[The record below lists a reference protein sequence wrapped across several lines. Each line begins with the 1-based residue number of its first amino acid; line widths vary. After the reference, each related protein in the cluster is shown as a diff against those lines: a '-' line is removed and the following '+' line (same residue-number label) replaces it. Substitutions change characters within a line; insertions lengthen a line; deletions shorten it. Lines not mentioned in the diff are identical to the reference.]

1 MSGRSPSSVN
11 VSLITTIVNEAGS
24 LPGLLASI
32 SRQTRPPDE
41 IIVVDGGSTDDS
53 LRILQ
58 EWQAKLPLVTIIA
71 EGANISRGRNIALS
85 RASGAIVAVT
95 DAGTVLDDRW
105 LEHLVRPFE
114 DRSQGIDVAAGFFV
128 PDTQTDF
135 EAALAATTLP
145 DADEID
151 PETFLPSSR
160 SVAFRRSWFDAGMQY
175 PEWLDYCEDV
185 VFDLR
190 MKRAGARFSFVSEA
204 TVSFR
209 PRTNLGDY
217 WKQYYRYARGDG
229 KAGLFWKRHLI
240 RYLTYLV
247 VLPSLVMVRFPIWRL
262 LVLAGAVAYLRR
274 PVQRLWVRSDRSL
287 TKTARMTTLTAFLR
301 GAGDVAKMVG
311 YPAGLIWRAQR
322 YGLRRDW
329 RSIPE
334 E

>member
-1 MSGRSPSSVN
+1 MSGRSPNSVN
-11 VSLITTIVNEAGS
+11 VSLITTIFNEAAS

-58 EWQAKLPLVTIIA
+58 EWQVRLPLMTIIA
-71 EGANISRGRNIALS
+71 KGANISRGRNIALE
-85 RASGAIVAVT
+85 RANGEIVAVT

-105 LEHLVRPFE
+105 LEHLIRPFE

-145 DADEID
+145 DAVEID

-160 SVAFRRSWFDAGMQY
+160 SVAFRRSWFGAGMQY

-190 MKRAGARFSFVSEA
+190 MKRAGARFSFVPEA

-209 PRTNLGDY
+209 PRPDIGGF

-240 RYLTYLV
+240 RYLTYLI
-247 VLPSLVMVRFPIWRL
+247 VLPSLVLVRSPLWRL
-262 LVLAGAVAYLRR
+262 LVLAGSIAYLRR

-287 TKTARMTTLTAFLR
+287 ARTVRLTPLTAFLR
-301 GAGDVAKMVG
+301 AAGDVAKMVG
-311 YPAGLIWRAQR
+311 YPAGLIWRAR
-322 YGLRRDW
+322 IYGLRRDW